1 VNGPW
6 YTKLA
11 MVFAI
16 WFALTSWLWTYLMNI
31 FISYPFG
38 VAALLLFLKE
48 RKRDP
53 QNILNNRVLL
63 VLIAGWI
70 ISIVAAVVIK

>member
-1 VNGPW
+1 VNSKW

-38 VAALLLFLKE
+38 VIALLLFLKE

-53 QNILNNRVLL
+53 QNVLNNRVLL

-70 ISIVAAVVIK
+70 ISIVAAVVIR